1 MVSSDILN
9 KAKKYC
15 AYQERSQQEVR
26 DKLYSLGL
34 HKSDVEET
42 LALLVTED
50 YVNEQRFAV
59 AYVGGKF
66 RIKKWGKIK
75 IKQGLKQKKVSDY
88 CIRYALNSIS
98 FGDYRKCISEII
110 SEKNARVTEKD
121 MVKRK
126 AKIARQVISRGFEPT
141 LVWDLLN
148 DAD

>member
-26 DKLYSLGL
+26 DKLYALGL
-34 HKSDVEET
+34 HRQDVEEA

-59 AYVGGKF
+59 AFAGGKF

-75 IKQGLKQKKVSDY
+75 IAHALKQKKVSDY
-88 CIRYALNSIS
+88 CLRFALKSIS
-98 FGDYRKCISEII
+98 DADYRKCVVQLI
-110 SEKNARVTEKD
+110 SEKNAVLSELDLR
-121 MVKRK
+121 KRK
-126 AKIARQVISRGFEPT
+126 AKIAQQVIARGFEPA

-148 DAD
+148 DSD

>member
-59 AYVGGKF
+59 AYAGGKF
-66 RIKKWGKIK
+66 RIKKIT
-75 IKQGLKQKKVSDY
+75 I
-88 CIRYALNSIS
+88 N
-98 FGDYRKCISEII
+98 
-110 SEKNARVTEKD
+110 
-121 MVKRK
+121 
-126 AKIARQVISRGFEPT
+126 
-141 LVWDLLN
+141 LLN
-148 DAD
+148 IMKILIC

>member
-59 AYVGGKF
+59 AYAGGKF

-98 FGDYRKCISEII
+98 ICDYRKCISEII